1 MKLVLDKPVTVAQGL
16 TLEEADWGPW
26 QFPQLLKREDG
37 VLFASINLGPDNWE
51 SYGDTLWYKSSDN
64 GRTWTDSNPSEAATA
79 YPKAKNG
86 DGFMAKD
93 RGYIDIDPKL
103 LEGIEPK
110 HVLNFDD
117 KPFFDYYLYSD
128 LRPGT
133 IDTSVM
139 FMRLK
144 KGETEQEGFCP
155 KVTDNPGLCI
165 VRPSG
170 TDKLLPNKMFGRLR
184 VAPDGSLCT
193 TTEAFSTA
201 SSATRSSHT
210 TTARTTTAKHG
221 PSFPGSIPA
230 RIPARATTASRI
242 SHGST
247 TVMPLPLS
255 VQTGC
260 TRQCPTTAD
269 IHGQLRKRLRTSA

>member
-1 MKLVLDKPVTVAQGL
+1 
-16 TLEEADWGPW
+16 
-26 QFPQLLKREDG
+26 
-37 VLFASINLGPDNWE
+37 
-51 SYGDTLWYKSSDN
+51 
-64 GRTWTDSNPSEAATA
+64 
-79 YPKAKNG
+79 
-86 DGFMAKD
+86 MAKD
-93 RGYIDIDPKL
+93 RGYVDIDPKL

-184 VAPDGSLCT
+184 VAPDGSLWQMHYDRGFFDGKFCDT
-193 TTEAFSTA
+193 FIAYYYRSDDNGETWSAPIPFSNQ
-201 SSATRSSHT
+201 R
-210 TTARTTTAKHG
+210 G
-221 PSFPGSIPA
+221 